1 AAEAAKKKA
10 EFDAAIKAGD
20 KSLNEKK
27 FDEAVASY
35 NTALAVG
42 VDNATASSKIEAANK
57 AKADEEAKLK
67 DAAAAAEAA
76 KKKAEFD
83 AAIKAGDQSLSEKKF
98 DEAVASYNTALAV
111 GVDNATANSKIEAA
125 NKAKADEEAKLKDA
139 AAAAEAAKKK
149 AEFDAAIKAGDK
161 SLSEKKFD
169 EAVASYNTALAVGVD
184 NATANS
190 KIEAANKAKADEE
203 AKLKDAA
210 AAAEAAKKKAEFD
223 AAIKAGDKS
232 LSEKKFDEAVASY
245 NTALS
250 IGVDNAT
257 ANSKIEAANKAKA
270 DEEAKL
276 KDAAAAEAAKK
287 KAEFDKKI
295 ADGDKALSEKKFD
308 DAIAAYG
315 SALQMEVDNPT
326 ASGKI
331 EAAQK
336 AKSEEEARLKAEAD
350 AKAKADA
357 DAAAIA
363 EKARKKA
370 EFDKFILEGDN
381 KLGKKNFDEALN
393 AFNAALSLDI
403 DNSTAN
409 TKIEAAQKAKADEEA
424 RLKAEADAKSKAE
437 ADAKAAAELA
447 KKKENFEKL
456 IAKGDK
462 SLEAKNYTD
471 AIAQYGSALAVDY
484 DNNLANTKLAAAQK
498 AKDDEDARLAAEAD
512 AKAKADAEATAA
524 AEKARKKSE
533 FEKLI
538 AEGDR
543 SLDKKSFDD
552 ALNQFNAALGLDIDN
567 ALANARI
574 AAAQKAKADE
584 EARIKAE
591 ADAKAKADAEA
602 AAAAELARKKAEF
615 EKLIQEGDA
624 KLAASNFDK
633 AIETYNAALSVGFD
647 NNTANTKIAEAE
659 RRKVEEEE
667 RRKAMDLAARKKLFS
682 DKIAQGDQSV
692 TQKRYE
698 DGIASFKEALELN
711 IDNPLAQSKI
721 DAAQK
726 TLDEIVL
733 ARKKSQFTKLIAD
746 GDMAIKQKKYSQAV
760 KLFTDAVNIDYD
772 NTTANQKLEE
782 AKKLD
787 EAERKR
793 LEELAAKK
801 QAELDEINRRKKE
814 AEERERQFLEKARLA
829 REQARI
835 ELIARIEAQKNA
847 LAMADKFK
855 TEKNKNQQET
865 TIVKEQNST
874 VNRYDLA
881 KKYPQGATNEEIEG
895 TNCTIYKTIIV
906 KGQVGDEYKKIRYNY
921 GQVYFKKNDKD
932 ISEAIYL
939 KETQN

>member
-1 AAEAAKKKA
+1 M
-10 EFDAAIKAGD
+10 
-20 KSLNEKK
+20 
-27 FDEAVASY
+27 
-35 NTALAVG
+35 
-42 VDNATASSKIEAANK
+42 
-57 AKADEEAKLK
+57 
-67 DAAAAAEAA
+67 
-76 KKKAEFD
+76 
-83 AAIKAGDQSLSEKKF
+83 
-98 DEAVASYNTALAV
+98 
-111 GVDNATANSKIEAA
+111 
-125 NKAKADEEAKLKDA
+125 
-139 AAAAEAAKKK
+139 
-149 AEFDAAIKAGDK
+149 
-161 SLSEKKFD
+161 
-169 EAVASYNTALAVGVD
+169 D

-270 DEEAKL
+270 DEEARL
-276 KDAAAAEAAKK
+276 KAEADAKAKAESDAAAAEAAKK
-287 KAEFDKKI
+287 KAEFDKAI
-295 ADGDKALSEKKFD
+295 VNGDKALSEKKFD

-381 KLGKKNFDEALN
+381 KLGKMNFDEALN

-409 TKIEAAQKAKADEEA
+409 SKIDAALKAKADEEA
-424 RLKAEADAKSKAE
+424 RLKAEAEAKSKAE
-437 ADAKAAAELA
+437 SDAKAAAELA
-447 KKKENFEKL
+447 QKKENFEKL

-462 SLEAKNYTD
+462 SLDAKNYTD

-512 AKAKADAEATAA
+512 AKAKADAEAAAA
-524 AEKARKKSE
+524 AEKAQKKSE

-538 AEGDR
+538 AEGDK

-552 ALNQFNAALGLDIDN
+552 ALNKFNVALGLDIDN
-567 ALANARI
+567 ALANTRI

-591 ADAKAKADAEA
+591 TDAKAKADAEA

-682 DKIAQGDQSV
+682 DKIAQGDQLV

-760 KLFTDAVNIDYD
+760 KLFTDAVNLDYD

-865 TIVKEQNST
+865 SIVKEQNST

-895 TNCTIYKTIIV
+895 TNCIIYKTIIV
-906 KGQVGDEYKKIRYNY
+906 KGQVGDEYKKIKYNY